1 MKTLYE
7 TILSSTNSG
16 KHQKITIDYILAHG
30 CEKKF
35 SNGLVEYKHWTGN
48 YFGYSKDNKLY
59 YRMRDEKDR
68 LVFKVIDTISDYDL
82 MVQYFIKQGK
92 LGNRKG
98 LAALRNQIMTQLK
111 TYKEG

>member
-1 MKTLYE
+1 MKSLYE
-7 TILSSTNSG
+7 TILSSTNTG

-35 SNGLVEYKHWTGN
+35 SNGFTEYQHWTGN

-59 YRMRDEKDR
+59 YRMLDEKDR
-68 LVFKVIDTISDYDL
+68 PVFKVVDTIADYEL
-82 MVQYFIKQGK
+82 MVQYFIMRGQRA
-92 LGNRKG
+92 NRKG
-98 LAALRNQIMTQLK
+98 LASLRNQIMTQLK

>member
-1 MKTLYE
+1 MKSLYE
-7 TILSSTNSG
+7 TILSSTNTG

-35 SNGLVEYKHWTGN
+35 SNGFTEYQHWTGN
-48 YFGYSKDNKLY
+48 YFGYSKDDKLY
-59 YRMRDEKDR
+59 YRMHDEKDR
-68 LVFKVIDTISDYDL
+68 LVFKVVDTIGDYDL
-82 MVQYFIKQGK
+82 MVQYFIKRGQRA
-92 LGNRKG
+92 NRKG